1 MSDLSDAPA
10 GCSGESI
17 ALPLKSVNVK
27 QRNHILSFTPISKRL
42 TSNPTKLVYY
52 FKNRKNILW
61 AMVKIFSGS
70 CIVTLVVAFGFLPKI
85 LGGGGDLRMYFV
97 VLWTLPSPLLAL
109 KSYLVKL
116 PHDLINL
123 NDQNYPEKVTKISQ
137 YSALTDEQ
145 RWAFQ
150 ELTTNAT

>member
-1 MSDLSDAPA
+1 MSDLSDVPA

-70 CIVTLVVAFGFLPKI
+70 CIVTLVVAFGFLPQI
-85 LGGGGDLRMYFV
+85 LGGGGDLRM
-97 VLWTLPSPLLAL
+97 VLCRSM
-109 KSYLVKL
+109 
-116 PHDLINL
+116 DI
-123 NDQNYPEKVTKISQ
+123 
-137 YSALTDEQ
+137 ALTH
-145 RWAFQ
+145 AGAK
-150 ELTTNAT
+150 ELPCETST